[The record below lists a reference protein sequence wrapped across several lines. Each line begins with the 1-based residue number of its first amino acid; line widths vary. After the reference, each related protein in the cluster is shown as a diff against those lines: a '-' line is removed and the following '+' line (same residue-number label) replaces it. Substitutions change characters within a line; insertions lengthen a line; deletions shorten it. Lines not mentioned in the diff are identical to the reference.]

1 MLGAVAPGIAAT
13 IGHPK
18 HEHGSIGDLALLR
31 SVLVRRQRAQP
42 CALRGW
48 CQDGEG
54 RRMGVEPTW
63 EARHPPQRF

>member
-1 MLGAVAPGIAAT
+1 MLGDVAPGIAAT

-31 SVLVRRQRAQP
+31 SVLVRRQRDQP

-48 CQDGEG
+48 CQDGKGLVMAE
-54 RRMGVEPTW
+54 
-63 EARHPPQRF
+63 QRSGTSWRLVL